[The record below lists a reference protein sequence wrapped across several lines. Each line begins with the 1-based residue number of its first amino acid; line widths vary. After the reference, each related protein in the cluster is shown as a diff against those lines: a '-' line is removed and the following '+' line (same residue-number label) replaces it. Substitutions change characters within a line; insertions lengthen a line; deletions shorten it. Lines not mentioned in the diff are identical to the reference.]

1 MKNEQLIID
10 LTGIKEKKL
19 RESVKSVL
27 QKENV
32 LFDERKDFWSQIK
45 DDQKSDSGHSII
57 FSDFSQLVR
66 QIKKIGEDSWP
77 YIVQSN
83 NAYFFTFIR
92 NHKDEKMAS
101 YIDDLVKLS
110 YNKLSVCNAP
120 IIGKSKKLS
129 GAFEKELQRVLITF
143 LHPNAI
149 KYAHVHKQRKS
160 FIIEFNDGLFGEVTF
175 RDLELSDEIDQLML
189 DTLRINEFGN
199 AIELFNHSGET
210 FDIDGDVLRY
220 FLSDKTKQQIK
231 EYSLESAHHLGE
243 LVKAVRKS
251 QKLTQN
257 ELSKVTGIDQA
268 IVSKIENG
276 KHLPRIDTIER
287 IANGFGLSVTK
298 FLNTQQN

>member
-10 LTGIKEKKL
+10 LTGVKEKKS
-19 RESVKSVL
+19 RKSVKSLL
-27 QKENV
+27 QKENI
-32 LFDERKDFWSQIK
+32 LFDERKDFWSHIK
-45 DDQKSDSGHSII
+45 DEQKSGFGHSII

-77 YIVQSN
+77 YIVQRN

-101 YIDDLVKLS
+101 HIDDLVKLS
-110 YNKLSVCNAP
+110 YNKLSVCDAP

-129 GAFEKELQRVLITF
+129 GAFEKELQRVLNTF

-149 KYAHVHKQRKS
+149 KYAHLHKQRKS

-175 RDLELSDEIDQLML
+175 HDLDISDEIDQLML

-199 AIELFNHSGET
+199 AIEIFNHSGEI
-210 FDIDGDVLRY
+210 FDIDGEVLRY
-220 FLSDKTKQQIK
+220 FLSDKTKEEIK
-231 EYSLESAHHLGE
+231 EYSFESAHHIGE

-251 QKLTQN
+251 QKLTQI
-257 ELSKVTGIDQA
+257 ELSKVTGIDQS

-287 IANGFGLSVTK
+287 IAKGFDLSVTN
-298 FLNTQQN
+298 FLNAQHN